1 MKKNHLKTELAIKQ
15 HAANRA
21 EAEKIAAET
30 GRTAILL
37 IESNMGSDDTHAFEA
52 FHEVDD
58 FAKALNYSTG
68 SMEREFPIACARD
81 IEYIAKWT
89 NINHRKEGSRIGA
102 VIVGEDKR
110 NGTVSLY
117 EFQKQVEATLP
128 LCSMCEC
135 KCADCAHGNLRGSQS
150 CYDTRRRHGV

>member
-30 GRTAILL
+30 GRKAILL
-37 IESNMGSDDTHAFEA
+37 IESNMGSDDKDAFKA
-52 FHEVDD
+52 FHIVEEY
-58 FAKALNYSTG
+58 AKGFGYSTG
-68 SMEREFPIACARD
+68 SMQREFPIACARNVS
-81 IEYIAKWT
+81 YIAKWH
-89 NINHRKEGSRIGA
+89 NIDHREQGSNIEA

-117 EFQKQVEATLP
+117 EFIKA
-128 LCSMCEC
+128 
-135 KCADCAHGNLRGSQS
+135 
-150 CYDTRRRHGV
+150 